1 MPGIR
6 RLRESGIATIYSGK
20 SEKVTYCQR
29 CLEMFNI
36 HSKLGNR
43 VYMPDLSGHT
53 NIPPDYD
60 LWRQCHLCGSIYG
73 KYEVKQEADLSTIT
87 EPRSNPFKYNS
98 GEVET
103 GESRKFDSVRKNS
116 ENKEIQTGLG
126 TV

>member
-1 MPGIR
+1 
-6 RLRESGIATIYSGK
+6 
-20 SEKVTYCQR
+20 
-29 CLEMFNI
+29 MFNI

-103 GESRKFDSVRKNS
+103 GESRKFDRSGRTQRIKRFKQDLEQYKEEDIKDALRKGAKLVS
-116 ENKEIQTGLG
+116 YVER
-126 TV
+126 